1 MIFLF
6 AVYFVIIMTLVITFL
21 LSKKSY
27 KKPVI
32 KYIPTLILFILAVI
46 SSVMF
51 VLNNGMGEL
60 MIAVSLGIAAIVN
73 GLLQSS
79 SCDCCKRKIEH
90 RISMLYFLCIKKS
103 LFMRDFNVVRRLI
116 DRRTRFRINTQAG
129 EQHGIVLLPFS

>member
-1 MIFLF
+1 MS
-6 AVYFVIIMTLVITFL
+6 VITFL

-32 KYIPTLILFILAVI
+32 KYIPTLILFILASI

-73 GLLQSS
+73 GLLLLAL
-79 SCDCCKRKIEH
+79 K
-90 RISMLYFLCIKKS
+90 
-103 LFMRDFNVVRRLI
+103 VVRV
-116 DRRTRFRINTQAG
+116 
-129 EQHGIVLLPFS
+129 IVAKGR

>member
-1 MIFLF
+1 M
-6 AVYFVIIMTLVITFL
+6 YTFL

-73 GLLQSS
+73 GLLLLAL
-79 SCDCCKRKIEH
+79 K
-90 RISMLYFLCIKKS
+90 
-103 LFMRDFNVVRRLI
+103 VVRV
-116 DRRTRFRINTQAG
+116 
-129 EQHGIVLLPFS
+129 IVAKGK